1 MSPADFAALLSGGM
15 IGLTLGVVGGGG
27 SILAVPLLLYAVGVN
42 STHLAIGTSAV
53 AVAANAMAG
62 ALFHA
67 RAHTV
72 KWPCA
77 IVFATSGVAGA
88 LFGARLGKALDGQLL
103 LALFGI
109 VMVVV
114 GLSMLRKKADGGDPN
129 VHLDPSSARRLMPSL
144 VGAGLGV
151 GSLSGFFGIGGGFL
165 IVPGLIGATNMPILY
180 AVGSSLVSVS
190 AFGAATAFSYAQS
203 GLVDWHLALLL
214 LAGGIIGAFG
224 GSVLSRKLAAHKQTL
239 TYIFAAIVILVG
251 LYVSYEGA
259 IAQLLPSLA

>member
-1 MSPADFAALLSGGM
+1 MSPADIAALFSGGL
-15 IGLTLGVVGGGG
+15 IGLTLGVIGGGG

-42 STHLAIGTSAV
+42 STHIAIGTSAV
-53 AVAANAMAG
+53 AVAVNAAAG

-77 IVFATSGVAGA
+77 IVFAVSGVTGA
-88 LFGARLGKALDGQLL
+88 LLGARFGKAVDGQLL

-114 GLSMLRKKADGGDPN
+114 GLTMLRKKSDGGDPD
-129 VHLDPSSARRLMPSL
+129 VRLDPSSARRLMPSL

-180 AVGSSLVSVS
+180 AVGSSLVSVA

-203 GLVDWHLALLL
+203 GLVNWHLAVLL
-214 LAGGIIGAFG
+214 LAGGIVGAFAG
-224 GSVLSRKLAAHKQTL
+224 AVLSRRLAARKQML
-239 TYIFAAIVILVG
+239 TYVFATIVILVG
-251 LYVSYEGA
+251 LYVTYEGSTTL
-259 IAQLLPSLA
+259 QL